1 LTGRERGPG
10 AMAVDRG
17 QGGGDQRCFNCGGFG
32 HMARNCTM
40 ERLVDKNGRVIWG
53 QEKGKI
59 EELKGN
65 RGQ

>member
-1 LTGRERGPG
+1 
-10 AMAVDRG
+10 MDRG